1 MNHTGNNNK
10 RLALQRSIMDEGQ
23 LFKLICGAGNE
34 DANEVYKLCL
44 VYTLAGTNAI
54 DMSANIDVVKSAIK
68 GVDDAEKI
76 LDKFNVKNYI
86 RPYLTVSIGMPGDH
100 HVRKAKIISENCT
113 ECDAC
118 IPVCPTDAIPDILS
132 IIESRCIGCGACGV
146 ACQDD
151 AIGYSHKEIE
161 IESVL
166 SQCINLG
173 VENIELHASVID
185 DKPVLREWEIVN
197 KINPNG
203 FNSVCIDRGYMS
215 NHALKIRIEKMLDI
229 CPDRMIV
236 QADGIPMSGGKND
249 YRTTLQAIA
258 CADIVDKF
266 SLPVYILLSGGTN
279 SQSIELSNACNVPF
293 AGVSIGTFARHL
305 IYKYINDPEFHKDKI
320 LRLAV
325 KEAKTLV
332 DTCLEA

>member
-1 MNHTGNNNK
+1 MND
-10 RLALQRSIMDEGQ
+10 S
-23 LFKLICGAGNE
+23 
-34 DANEVYKLCL
+34 
-44 VYTLAGTNAI
+44 
-54 DMSANIDVVKSAIK
+54 
-68 GVDDAEKI
+68 KI
-76 LDKFNVKNYI
+76 KNYV

-100 HVRKAKIISENCT
+100 HVRKAKIIQDKCT

-118 IPVCPTDAIPDILS
+118 IPVCPTDAIPDILT
-132 IIESRCIGCGACGV
+132 IIEDRCIGCGACGV

-166 SQCINLG
+166 SECIALG

-185 DKPVLREWEIVN
+185 DSPVLHEWEIVN

-203 FNSVCIDRGYMS
+203 FNSVCIDRGYLS
-215 NHALKIRIEKMLDI
+215 NHALKIRIESMLDL

-236 QADGIPMSGGKND
+236 QADGIPMSGGIDD
-249 YRTTLQAIA
+249 YRTTLQAVA

-266 SLPVYILLSGGTN
+266 SLPIYILLSGGTN
-279 SQSIELSNACNVPF
+279 SQSIKLSQACSVPY

-305 IYKYINDPEFHKDKI
+305 VYEFINDPEFSDISI
-320 LRLAV
+320 LELAV
-325 KEAKTLV
+325 KKAKTLV
-332 DTCLEA
+332 DTCFATSN

>member
-1 MNHTGNNNK
+1 MNHIGSNNN
-10 RLALQRSIMDEGQ
+10 RLLTQKSLMNDGR

-34 DANEVYKLCL
+34 DVDEVYKLCF

-54 DMSANIDVVKSAIK
+54 DMSANEEVVESAIK
-68 GVDDAEKI
+68 GVDDAEKL
-76 LDKFNVKNYI
+76 LDQYNVTNYV

-100 HVRKAKIISENCT
+100 HVRKAKIIEEKCT

-132 IIESRCIGCGACGV
+132 IIETRCIGCGACGV

-161 IESVL
+161 IEEVL
-166 SQCINLG
+166 NKCVSIG

-185 DKPVLREWEIVN
+185 DEPVLHEWEIVN

-203 FNSVCIDRGYMS
+203 YNSVCIDRGYLS
-215 NHALKIRIEKMLDI
+215 NHALKRRLEKMLEI

-236 QADGIPMSGGKND
+236 QADGIPMSGGKD
-249 YRTTLQAIA
+249 DFRTTLQAVA

-266 SLPVYILLSGGTN
+266 NLPVHILLSGGTN
-279 SQSIELSNACNVPF
+279 SQSIKLSEACDVPF

-305 IYKYINDPEFHKDKI
+305 IYEYINDAEFPDKFILDKAVHK
-320 LRLAV
+320 
-325 KEAKTLV
+325 AKMLV
-332 DTCLEA
+332 DTCIE

>member
-1 MNHTGNNNK
+1 VNHIGNK
-10 RLALQRSIMDEGQ
+10 LERLELQRSIMENGN

-34 DANEVYKLCL
+34 DVEEVYKLCYL
-44 VYTLAGTNAI
+44 YTLAGANAI
-54 DMSANIDVVKSAIK
+54 DMSANVEVVKSAIK
-68 GVDDAEKI
+68 GVNEAE
-76 LDKFNVKNYI
+76 LFLSEFNLINYT

-100 HVRKAKIISENCT
+100 HVRKAKIIEDKCT

-118 IPVCPTDAIPDILS
+118 IPVCPTDAIPDILT

-166 SQCINLG
+166 KECVELG

-185 DKPVLREWEIVN
+185 DDPVLKEWEIVN
-197 KINPNG
+197 KINSNG
-203 FNSVCIDRGYMS
+203 FNSVCVDRGYLS
-215 NHALKIRIEKMLDI
+215 NHALKIRIEKMLDF
-229 CPDRMIV
+229 CENRMIV
-236 QADGIPMSGGKND
+236 QADGIPMSGGHD
-249 YRTTLQAIA
+249 DFRTTLQAVA

-266 SLPVYILLSGGTN
+266 SLPVHILLSGGTN
-279 SQSIELSNACNVPF
+279 SQSIKLSQTCSVPY

-305 IYKYINDPEFHKDKI
+305 VYEFINNPEFPEKSLLKK
-320 LRLAV
+320 AV
-325 KEAKTLV
+325 KKAKSLV
-332 DTCLEA
+332 DTCNA